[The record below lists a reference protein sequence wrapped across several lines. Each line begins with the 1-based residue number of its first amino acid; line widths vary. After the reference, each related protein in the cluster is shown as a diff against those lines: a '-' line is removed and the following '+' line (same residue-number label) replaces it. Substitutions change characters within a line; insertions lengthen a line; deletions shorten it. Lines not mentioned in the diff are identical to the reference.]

1 MRLHLSILL
10 SAGLVLLAAVTSCGT
25 VVETVVTRGQQYPK
39 LYAEAPG
46 SIVIMPPVNRTNAVE
61 AKEYFYTTL
70 YRPLCEKGY
79 YVFSPYLTMELF
91 RSESAYDSELFLE
104 GSLKRFREI
113 IGADAAMFTVIKA
126 WERDN
131 LGGKLTARVE
141 FILRSTTSGEVLYRR
156 EGNLTVDTDL
166 SADEDDRPLEVLLG
180 MAATMLTTSLTDQV
194 VAGRRCTDAVLSD
207 MPLGKYSPAYGTDR
221 EVKAGKSYFEATV
234 K

>member
-25 VVETVVTRGQQYPK
+25 VAETVVTRGQQYPK

-46 SIVIMPPVNRTNAVE
+46 SIVIMPPVNLTNAVE

-104 GSLKRFREI
+104 
-113 IGADAAMFTVIKA
+113 ADPS
-126 WERDN
+126 E
-131 LGGKLTARVE
+131 LGGARLAS
-141 FILRSTTSGEVLYRR
+141 F
-156 EGNLTVDTDL
+156 
-166 SADEDDRPLEVLLG
+166 LL
-180 MAATMLTTSLTDQV
+180 
-194 VAGRRCTDAVLSD
+194 
-207 MPLGKYSPAYGTDR
+207 
-221 EVKAGKSYFEATV
+221 
-234 K
+234 

>member
-1 MRLHLSILL
+1 M
-10 SAGLVLLAAVTSCGT
+10 
-25 VVETVVTRGQQYPK
+25 ETVVTRGQQYPK

-79 YVFSPYLTMELF
+79 YVFSPYLTMEL
-91 RSESAYDSELFLE
+91 
-104 GSLKRFREI
+104 
-113 IGADAAMFTVIKA
+113 
-126 WERDN
+126 
-131 LGGKLTARVE
+131 
-141 FILRSTTSGEVLYRR
+141 
-156 EGNLTVDTDL
+156 
-166 SADEDDRPLEVLLG
+166 
-180 MAATMLTTSLTDQV
+180 MLTTSLTDQV

-234 K
+234 KSCPSTERLTRVTQPSVEGRVTRVCSQRQEAVVRRCLIAVPVSRCSWQAW